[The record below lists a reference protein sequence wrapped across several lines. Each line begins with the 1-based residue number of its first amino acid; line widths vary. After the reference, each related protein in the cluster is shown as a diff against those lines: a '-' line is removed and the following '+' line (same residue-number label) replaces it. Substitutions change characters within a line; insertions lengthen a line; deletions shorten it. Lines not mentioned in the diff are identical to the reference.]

1 MARRPG
7 PSLDRAAVVQAAA
20 DLADEAGLDGVTL
33 GSVAARLRVQTPSL
47 YNHVAGQP
55 GLRRELAL
63 AGLRELARCLG
74 RATIGQAGDDAMLAL
89 AHAYRSFAH
98 AHPGMYAATQRVP
111 DEGDEQ
117 WTTTGAQ
124 VVGIILAVLA
134 GYGLRDDDALHAT
147 RALRSLLHGFVSLET
162 AGGFG
167 LPLSLDVSFEKL
179 LQTHIAGLRQ
189 AAPSTRGNK
198 RPTTG
203 ETSNRTRP

>member
-20 DLADEAGLDGVTL
+20 DLADEAGVDGVTL
-33 GSVAARLRVQTPSL
+33 GSVAARLNVQTPSL

-63 AGLRELARCLG
+63 AGLHELARCLG
-74 RATIGQAGDDAMLAL
+74 RATIGLAGDEAILAL
-89 AHAYRSFAH
+89 AHAYRGFAH
-98 AHPGMYAATQRVP
+98 AHPGMYAATQRAP
-111 DEGDEQ
+111 DEGDER
-117 WTTTGAQ
+117 WAAAGAD
-124 VVGIILAVLA
+124 VVDIIVTVLA

-147 RALRSLLHGFVSLET
+147 RALRSLLHGFVSLEA

-179 LQTHIAGLRQ
+179 LQTHTAGLRQ
-189 AAPSTRGNK
+189 PAPGTRGNK
-198 RPTTG
+198 RPPDKRVTG
-203 ETSNRTRP
+203 